1 LFERLFG
8 FVVRG
13 AVSSCAV
20 FWREVSGLDPM
31 LLHLYPSGG
40 IVGGRRYWWCCT
52 SNISA
57 KPRGG
62 APVATASSSSL
73 SLSSSASSLA
83 IVVVGTVAS
92 WCVRWGPV
100 RARHAVRSD
109 FERSKKVCGCGVV
122 EVGDGACEFVFTNA
136 TSRVVKSKRVS
147 FVYNGDRRSRTD
159 IE

>member
-1 LFERLFG
+1 VLFERLFG

-20 FWREVSGLDPM
+20 FWRDVSGLDTM
-31 LLHLYPSGG
+31 LLRLYPSGS

-52 SNISA
+52 SKLSA
-57 KPRGG
+57 KSRGG
-62 APVATASSSSL
+62 APVATASSSS
-73 SLSSSASSLA
+73 SSSSASSLA
-83 IVVVGTVAS
+83 IVVVVTVAS
-92 WCVRWGPV
+92 WCVRWGPI

-122 EVGDGACEFVFTNA
+122 EVGNGACEFVFTDA

-147 FVYNGDRRSRTD
+147 FVYTGDRRSRKD